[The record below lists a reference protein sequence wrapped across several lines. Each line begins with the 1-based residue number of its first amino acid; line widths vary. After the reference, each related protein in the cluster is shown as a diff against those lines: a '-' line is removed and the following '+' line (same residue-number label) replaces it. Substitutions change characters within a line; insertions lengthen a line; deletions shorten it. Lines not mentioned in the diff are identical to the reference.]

1 MPMWKREKGMRE
13 KSAGEQRD
21 VGIQQADALFE
32 PTNAAP
38 FALNWLPSLY
48 EINEAAT
55 AE

>member
-1 MPMWKREKGMRE
+1 MTMWKREKVRE

-32 PTNAAP
+32 PTNTAP

-48 EINEAAT
+48 DINEAAT